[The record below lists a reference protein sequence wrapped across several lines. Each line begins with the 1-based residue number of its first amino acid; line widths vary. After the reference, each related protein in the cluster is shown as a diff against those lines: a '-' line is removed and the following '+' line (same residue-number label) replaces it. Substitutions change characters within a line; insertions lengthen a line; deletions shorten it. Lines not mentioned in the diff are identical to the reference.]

1 MSLLFFLIL
10 KDVYFHISPFPDS
23 PATAAAAVVV
33 IVDAS
38 VGGGFAAEK
47 SIIMKMKRV

>member
-10 KDVYFHISPFPDS
+10 KDGYFHISPFPDS

-38 VGGGFAAEK
+38 VGDGFAAEK
-47 SIIMKMKRV
+47 SIIMKLKRV